1 MNSVNLVGRLVR
13 NPELRYTNGNNAYVR
28 FTLAVDRRLSKE
40 KRQEAE
46 SKNQPTA
53 DFISCVAWGKTAET
67 IANYL
72 SKGSQVGIDGKI
84 QTGSYEKDDG
94 TKVYTTDVLVTGM
107 TFVGNKNSINRNTE
121 PEPSGFY
128 PVDDEDIP
136 F

>member
-13 NPELRYTNGNNAYVR
+13 DPELRYTNGNNAYVR

>member
-13 NPELRYTNGNNAYVR
+13 DPELRYTNGNNAYVR

-46 SKNQPTA
+46 AKNQPTA

-72 SKGSQVGIDGKI
+72 SKGSQIGIDGKI

-94 TKVYTTDVLVTGM
+94 TRVYTTDVLVTGM
-107 TFVGNKNSINRNTE
+107 TFVGNRNSTSRNTQS
-121 PEPSGFY
+121 EPSGFY
-128 PVDDEDIP
+128 PVDDEEIP

>member
-13 NPELRYTNGNNAYVR
+13 DPELRYTNGNNAYVR

-107 TFVGNKNSINRNTE
+107 TFVGNRNSTNRNTE

-128 PVDDEDIP
+128 PVDDEEIP

>member
-13 NPELRYTNGNNAYVR
+13 DPELRYTNGNNAYVR

-107 TFVGNKNSINRNTE
+107 TFVGNKNSTSRNTE
-121 PEPSGFY
+121 SEPSGFY